1 MYRHRT
7 QSLRRGKMEKGG
19 YPNGTTLAKIADYFG
34 VSTDFLLGTEHST
47 DSAAEP
53 LQDADIKFALFGDTE
68 IDDEVMQ
75 SVREFAAFAKAN
87 WEKKE
92 REKKADR

>member
-7 QSLRRGKMEKGG
+7 QSLRRGKMEKGAT
-19 YPNGTTLAKIADYFG
+19 PNGTTLAKIADYFG

-53 LQDADIKFALFGDTE
+53 LTGWRHQIALFGDTE
-68 IDDEVMQ
+68 IDDE
-75 SVREFAAFAKAN
+75 
-87 WEKKE
+87 
-92 REKKADR
+92 